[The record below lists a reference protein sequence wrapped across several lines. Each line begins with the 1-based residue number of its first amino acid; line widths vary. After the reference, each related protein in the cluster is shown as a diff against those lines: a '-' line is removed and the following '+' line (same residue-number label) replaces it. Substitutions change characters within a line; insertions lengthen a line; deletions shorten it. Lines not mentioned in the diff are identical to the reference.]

1 MALDDE
7 SPASNQD
14 GGGNGSNTGKRK
26 SDDPQQ
32 QQKQKRNRYISI
44 ACNECKRRK
53 IKCNGQTPCQ
63 RCGNLALDC
72 VYAPNCCTS
81 NFKDTDEF
89 RNMSNQIA
97 SLQDQVNALFASMNT
112 LRADLAHQ
120 QPPIDPFLQHQ
131 PIMSHEH
138 AASTDLSRRK
148 SMSARPAFRGP
159 TSTEFNL
166 GVAKNHLET
175 IGIAPAGPEDELLRE
190 ESPSAHILTSAPLH
204 ATKDPIWNVNRD
216 EALRLIR
223 VYQDDMHIMYPLLS
237 IPELVAY
244 VNKLFTFMESAQRTG
259 LMMRSAPGADSI
271 DDEETNILKIVM
283 ATAMVVEGSGRSE
296 LGRAMYDYVQPSID
310 ALFLG
315 DTSLRGVQLLALAA
329 TYQFHCDNEGISWR
343 IIGLAARFCIE
354 LGLHRK
360 ETYDRMDEEQ
370 RTIAMLTFW
379 SVYCLDRRWSFGTGM
394 PFALQDSDI
403 DPNLPRPGEK
413 SLYLTAMIEHFAIAS
428 KVRHLIYSDS
438 SRKQVSKE
446 DVSYLDF
453 QIVNWHRNLP
463 QQLHWDRES
472 WSQTDGDVS
481 AGQQRLRV
489 ILYLRANVMRVMIHR
504 PVLHSTASIVSN
516 PIQAQTAVDIAK
528 DTIRILTHINRTSRM
543 YRASQSLF
551 NAFLTTAL
559 AVLFLAVSHMP
570 ETYAGQVREEFYMA
584 LDLVRGISKGSWVSK
599 RLWKTIRSLKE
610 VGPKLGLVTS
620 NVQSDPNHSAA
631 VAMAGLAGHK
641 VDEGAFLNSGGWN
654 NMGSASSC
662 SPDGMVHDLTN
673 LFEAAGGYTNGFG
686 SGFGAG
692 VHQMDESGFGGEDEL
707 SRILRDLF

>member
-1 MALDDE
+1 MALEDE
-7 SPASNQD
+7 SPASIQD
-14 GGGNGSNTGKRK
+14 GGGNGSNPGKRK

-44 ACNECKRRK
+44 AWYTPSSPCHNTRDHAADSPSNECKRRK

-81 NFKDTDEF
+81 NFKDTDDF

-131 PIMSHEH
+131 PTMSHEH
-138 AASTDLSRRK
+138 VASTELSRRK
-148 SMSARPAFRGP
+148 SVSARPAFRGP

-175 IGIAPAGPEDELLRE
+175 IGIAPAGPDDDLLRE
-190 ESPSAHILTSAPLH
+190 ESPGAHILTSAPLH

-315 DTSLRGVQLLALAA
+315 DTSLRGVQLLALA
-329 TYQFHCDNEGISWR
+329 
-343 IIGLAARFCIE
+343 
-354 LGLHRK
+354 
-360 ETYDRMDEEQ
+360 
-370 RTIAMLTFW
+370 
-379 SVYCLDRRWSFGTGM
+379 V
-394 PFALQDSDI
+394 
-403 DPNLPRPGEK
+403 
-413 SLYLTAMIEHFAIAS
+413 
-428 KVRHLIYSDS
+428 
-438 SRKQVSKE
+438 
-446 DVSYLDF
+446 
-453 QIVNWHRNLP
+453 
-463 QQLHWDRES
+463 
-472 WSQTDGDVS
+472 
-481 AGQQRLRV
+481 
-489 ILYLRANVMRVMIHR
+489 
-504 PVLHSTASIVSN
+504 
-516 PIQAQTAVDIAK
+516 
-528 DTIRILTHINRTSRM
+528 
-543 YRASQSLF
+543 
-551 NAFLTTAL
+551 
-559 AVLFLAVSHMP
+559 
-570 ETYAGQVREEFYMA
+570 
-584 LDLVRGISKGSWVSK
+584 
-599 RLWKTIRSLKE
+599 
-610 VGPKLGLVTS
+610 
-620 NVQSDPNHSAA
+620 
-631 VAMAGLAGHK
+631 
-641 VDEGAFLNSGGWN
+641 
-654 NMGSASSC
+654 
-662 SPDGMVHDLTN
+662 
-673 LFEAAGGYTNGFG
+673 
-686 SGFGAG
+686 
-692 VHQMDESGFGGEDEL
+692 
-707 SRILRDLF
+707 